1 MNRRTTIGIR
11 RTGRRIGLAGYAA
24 LALLLVAATSL
35 PDAASA
41 RTRRFCSFEP
51 FYSGKLVDCGGHLEP
66 FCTSGAQCD
75 AGHNAYS
82 TTIVIDCPDTD
93 WNGPFPGGVISD
105 VTLSGGC
112 YDRVPTCNE
121 CGGIGEVPCPEE
133 AEPICDAGCD
143 AGLVS
148 NPTTTLCE
156 IPGSPGSP
164 CGPGV
169 PCAEG
174 LTCDPFSGFVCISTS
189 GVGEPCGL
197 NPFQKCDDGLQ
208 CTLALVCSHDPAREN
223 EPCDITAP
231 CGNGLYCKPGIPQ
244 LCAAYRKPGEGCSVI
259 NPCISGA
266 SCEACFTERCHSPF
280 QCFWNSNNGA
290 ITEQQCR
297 ALYSE
302 GDSQFAQNEGLTMTY
317 ASGDGVSIVA
327 SESQAFGFAYGQ
339 NGEYGC
345 FTSFCYGIDIDVSI
359 GGFISVGQNDD
370 FDGVDGLS
378 WNNVQ
383 ELGVPGD
390 ILSFSFTQSY
400 PRVGLLPVSNTP
412 TGYEEAMSIGVG
424 ANPSPFSAGV
434 YHCITE
440 LDPIYGPG
448 GVDYEPPPPPPPPDE
463 GNEIVDAQFDTGLGG
478 WTCENGGVCSWVED
492 DPMASTI
499 SGSGEVLSPP
509 GFGGR
514 IVSNCVSVTPGE
526 QYEID
531 AWIKTRSGFA
541 GSLYV
546 QWTASSNCVGLVSNQ
561 FLLNPPADNVWY
573 EYRDIL
579 TAPPG
584 AFGARVKATS
594 AGDAG
599 TGVSGA
605 TQIDGVYLPE
615 PGLGTGLLGGA
626 FSLLLA
632 TSMRRAARKG

>member
-1 MNRRTTIGIR
+1 MPS
-11 RTGRRIGLAGYAA
+11 
-24 LALLLVAATSL
+24 ATQDIT
-35 PDAASA
+35 P
-41 RTRRFCSFEP
+41 
-51 FYSGKLVDCGGHLEP
+51 G
-66 FCTSGAQCD
+66 
-75 AGHNAYS
+75 

-93 WNGPFPGGVISD
+93 WNGPFPGGVID

-112 YDRVPTCNE
+112 YDRVRQHAT
-121 CGGIGEVPCPEE
+121 VPAGSARCPVPE

-148 NPTTTLCE
+148 NPVTTLCGF
-156 IPGSPGSP
+156 GSPGSP

-169 PCAEG
+169 PCAEKG
-174 LTCDPFSGFVCISTS
+174 SPVILSRASSASRPRASALRPQSLPEMRRRPAVH
-189 GVGEPCGL
+189 
-197 NPFQKCDDGLQ
+197 
-208 CTLALVCSHDPAREN
+208 LALVCSHDPAREN
-223 EPCDITAP
+223 EPCDILHGALRQRPLLQARHPQGSAPPIASPGKAAPSSIPASPGRPARPASRAMPFAVPVFLELRTTA
-231 CGNGLYCKPGIPQ
+231 
-244 LCAAYRKPGEGCSVI
+244 R
-259 NPCISGA
+259 
-266 SCEACFTERCHSPF
+266 SPS
-280 QCFWNSNNGA
+280 SNA
-290 ITEQQCR
+290 
-297 ALYSE
+297 ALYS
-302 GDSQFAQNEGLTMTY
+302 GGLPVRQNEGLTMTY

-370 FDGVDGLS
+370 FDGVDELS
-378 WNNVQ
+378 WNSVQ

-400 PRVGLLPVSNTP
+400 PRVGLLPVAMRRPATRRRCRSVSAPILAVLGRRLPLHHRARPDLRPGRRRLRTP
-412 TGYEEAMSIGVG
+412 AAASAAGRGQRDRRCPVRYG
-424 ANPSPFSAGV
+424 ARR
-434 YHCITE
+434 
-440 LDPIYGPG
+440 LDLRG
-448 GVDYEPPPPPPPPDE
+448 
-463 GNEIVDAQFDTGLGG
+463 
-478 WTCENGGVCSWVED
+478 NGGVCSWVED

-531 AWIKTRSGFA
+531 AWIKDALR
-541 GSLYV
+541 LRREPLC
-546 QWTASSNCVGLVSNQ
+546 QWTASSNCIGLVSNQ

-584 AFGARVKATS
+584 AFGRVKATS

-626 FSLLLA
+626 LSLLLA
-632 TSMRRAARKG
+632 ESVRRAARKG